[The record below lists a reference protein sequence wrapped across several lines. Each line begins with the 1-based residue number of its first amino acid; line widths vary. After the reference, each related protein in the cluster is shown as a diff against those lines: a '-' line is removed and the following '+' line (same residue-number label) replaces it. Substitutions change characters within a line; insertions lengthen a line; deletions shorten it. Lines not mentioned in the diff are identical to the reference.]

1 MEVLIID
8 DDTLIH
14 ELLAAVVRKAFP
26 GWDVAFATDLEAA
39 FQRVAHHGEPDL
51 ALLDLGLPGQSGLDA
66 LRRFR
71 GKFPQ
76 MPVVVVSASEDRKAI
91 RAALAAGAAGYIPK
105 TLSTEAMLAAL
116 KIVANGDTYVPPQA
130 N

>member
-1 MEVLIID
+1 MEVLIVD

-14 ELLAAVVRKAFP
+14 EVLAAVVRRAFP

-39 FQRVAHHGEPDL
+39 FRRVAHHGEPDL

-71 GKFPQ
+71 GKFPD
-76 MPVVVVSASEDRKAI
+76 MPVVVVSAAEDPKAI
-91 RAALAAGAAGYIPK
+91 RAALHAGDAGYIPK
-105 TLSTEAMLAAL
+105 TLSASAMLAAL
-116 KIVANGDTYVPPQA
+116 QIVAEGDVFVPPQA
-130 N
+130 G

>member
-1 MEVLIID
+1 MEVLIVD

-14 ELLAAVVRKAFP
+14 EVLAAVVRKAFP

-51 ALLDLGLPGQSGLDA
+51 ALLDLGLPGQTGLDA

-71 GKFPQ
+71 GKFPD
-76 MPVVVVSASEDRKAI
+76 MPVVVVSAIEERKAI
-91 RAALAAGAAGYIPK
+91 RAALDAGADGYLPK
-105 TLSTEAMLAAL
+105 TLSPQEMLEAL
-116 KIVANGDTYVPPQA
+116 KIVAGGDVYVPPQA
-130 N
+130 A

>member
-76 MPVVVVSASEDRKAI
+76 MPVVVVSASEERKAI